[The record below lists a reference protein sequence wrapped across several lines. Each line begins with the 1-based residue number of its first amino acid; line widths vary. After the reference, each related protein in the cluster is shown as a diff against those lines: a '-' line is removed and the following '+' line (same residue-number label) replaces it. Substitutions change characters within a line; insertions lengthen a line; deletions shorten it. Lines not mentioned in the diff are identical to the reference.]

1 MNLSKELKAISEHME
16 KIEEQMKKAEVV
28 VLSFKD
34 GRMKM
39 KFKNASIATYGFI
52 ICEFLTHV
60 AEEHPDMVPSLR
72 SACNTF
78 LECPEVSD
86 DDE

>member
-28 VLSFKD
+28 LSFKD

-39 KFKNASIATYGFI
+39 EFKNASMSTYGFI

-60 AEEHPDMVPSLR
+60 AEEHPDMIPSLR

-78 LECPEVSD
+78 LESAEDTD